1 MSDFAQTV
9 KQQADIVKVIGG
21 YIRLRQAGA
30 QRFSGLC
37 PFHKEKS
44 PSFSVNA
51 ARQFFY
57 CFGCHE
63 SGDVFHFVGK
73 IENLSF
79 PEAVRSVAQKCGIP
93 LPKREYNSPEE
104 AAEAGQR
111 RKLLD
116 LHEAATLW
124 FQEQLRSPDG
134 AFAREYL
141 AGRGVTPEAVKLF
154 RLGYAPDNFNA
165 LRDRLS
171 STADPE
177 TLRASGLFSW
187 KQQDDE
193 VTSPQPA
200 RLYDRFRKRV
210 MFPIC
215 NESGKVIA
223 FTARTLD
230 TGDKAG
236 PKYLNSPETPLY
248 SKGQVLFNLDKANSP
263 IRAMEFALLVEGQM
277 DCISVFMRG
286 IQNVIATSGTAFTEQ
301 QVGLL
306 RRQTTN
312 VVVNFDP
319 DAAGANAAEKSI
331 TLLTEEGFT
340 IKVVTLDGGLDPDRF
355 IRERGVEAYAAAI
368 RQMEF
373 ALLVEGQMDCIS
385 VFMRGIQSVIATSG
399 TAFTEQQVA
408 LLRRHTTNVV
418 VNFDPDAAGANAAEK
433 SIGLLTEEGFQIKVV
448 TLDGG
453 LDPDRF
459 IRERGVEAYVAAIR
473 GARRQSDYL
482 IERARQQFP
491 GAGAD
496 AKIKAMNYLLPHI
509 RRIPEKLERDQ
520 FAHDAAQKLGIDSA
534 VLREELRQAA
544 ITRRDRIEVRSSSLS
559 EVERVLLRA
568 LAITDPHFAASRQV
582 ADEALQAQP
591 TWFEHLGTYPAMQ
604 ALASRQATDPME
616 AVEDPEQRALLAEAL
631 LQETEPPSKEY
642 LVETLAWLEAE
653 AIEKQLK
660 QVRVEMADAEV
671 QGGWEDALKLHQ
683 KRSSLER
690 RLCELKK
697 SGSHGEGS

>member
-21 YIRLRQAGA
+21 YIRLRKAGA
-30 QRFSGLC
+30 QNYSGLC

-44 PSFSVNA
+44 PSFSVHA
-51 ARQFFY
+51 GRQFY
-57 CFGCHE
+57 HCFGCGQ
-63 SGDVFHFVGK
+63 SGDIFSFVSK

-79 PEAVRSVAQKCGIP
+79 PEAVRVVAQKCGIP
-93 LPKREYNSPEE
+93 LPKREFNSPEE

-116 LHEAATLW
+116 LHEAAAAW
-124 FQEQLRSPDG
+124 FQDQLQSPEG

-141 AGRGVTPEAVKLF
+141 TGRGVTVDAIRTF
-154 RLGYAPDNFNA
+154 RIGYAPDNFNG
-165 LRDRLS
+165 LRDKL
-171 STADPE
+171 TPMADAE
-177 TLRASGLFSW
+177 TLRASGLFSS
-187 KQQDDE
+187 KDSEDQGGNIVQG
-193 VTSPQPA
+193 
-200 RLYDRFRKRV
+200 RMYDRFRKRV

-215 NESGKVIA
+215 NESGRVIA

-230 TGDKAG
+230 TGDKSG

-248 SKGQVLFNLDKANSP
+248 TKGQVLFNLDKAKAP
-263 IRAMEFALLVEGQM
+263 MRQMEFALLVEGQM
-277 DCISVFMRG
+277 DCISVYMRG

-331 TLLTEEGFT
+331 SLLTEEGFT

-368 RQMEF
+368 R
-373 ALLVEGQMDCIS
+373 
-385 VFMRGIQSVIATSG
+385 
-399 TAFTEQQVA
+399 
-408 LLRRHTTNVV
+408 
-418 VNFDPDAAGANAAEK
+418 
-433 SIGLLTEEGFQIKVV
+433 
-448 TLDGG
+448 
-453 LDPDRF
+453 
-459 IRERGVEAYVAAIR
+459 

-491 GAGAD
+491 GASAD

-509 RRIPEKLERDQ
+509 RRIPHKLERDQ

-544 ITRRDRIEVRSSSLS
+544 LKRQDHVEVRPSKLT

-568 LAITDPHFAASRQV
+568 LAITSP
-582 ADEALQAQP
+582 ENEQARRMAINAISAHP
-591 TWFEHLGTYPAMQ
+591 ERFEHLGSVPCLQ
-604 ALASRQATDPME
+604 ALATRLTSDPMD
-616 AVEDPEQRALLAEAL
+616 AVEDPAQRALLAEVLLAEIDPPSESEVHSAL
-631 LQETEPPSKEY
+631 LHIQERALESQRRAIIAQIT
-642 LVETLAWLEAE
+642 EAE
-653 AIEKQLK
+653 A
-660 QVRVEMADAEV
+660 RGDFAEV
-671 QGGWEDALKLHQ
+671 VLLTQQKMALDKELRKLHDQ
-683 KRSSLER
+683 
-690 RLCELKK
+690 
-697 SGSHGEGS
+697 